1 MRFEFIDTHRENYP
15 VTLMCQVLAVTPSGY
30 YAWRK
35 RPASQRK
42 MADTELLTKIE
53 EIYVQS
59 RHTYGSPR
67 IHAVLRDQGIRC
79 SCKRVARLMRQAGLQ
94 VKRKR
99 SYKVT
104 TQSNH
109 NLPVAPNLLKQQFTA
124 DRPNQIWLADIT
136 YVATAEGWLYL
147 AAILDLYS
155 RRIVGWSMQPTL
167 NRKLVLAALNMA
179 LKQRRPPAGLLHHS
193 DRGSQYASGDYQA
206 LLADYDLLPSM
217 SRRGNCYDNAP
228 MESFFASLKT
238 ECIQGIVYPT
248 RSVARAE
255 LFDYIE
261 LFYNRQRIHSQ
272 LGYRSPVAY
281 EQLPLVA

>member
-1 MRFEFIDTHRENYP
+1 MRFEFIDNQRENYA
-15 VTLMCQVLAVTPSGY
+15 VTLMCQVLAVSPSGY

-42 MADTELLTKIE
+42 MADTQLLTKIE
-53 EIYVQS
+53 ELFVQS
-59 RHTYGSPR
+59 RGTYGSPR
-67 IHAVLRDQGIRC
+67 IHAALRDQGIRC
-79 SCKRVARLMRQAGLQ
+79 GCKRVARLMRQAGLQ

-109 NLPVAPNLLKQQFTA
+109 NLPVAPNLLKQQFAA
-124 DRPNQIWLADIT
+124 DKPNQIWLADIT

-147 AAILDLYS
+147 AAVLDLYS
-155 RRIVGWSMQPTL
+155 RRIVGWSMQPSL
-167 NRKLVLAALNMA
+167 NRRLVLAALDMA

-193 DRGSQYASGDYQA
+193 DRGSQYASKDYQA
-206 LLADYDLLPSM
+206 LLADYDLLSSM

-248 RSVARAE
+248 RTVARAE

-272 LGYRSPVAY
+272 LGYLSPVAY

>member
-1 MRFEFIDTHRENYP
+1 MRFEFIDNHREAYP
-15 VTLMCQVLAVTPSGY
+15 VTLMCQVLVVSSSGY

-35 RPASQRK
+35 RPISRRK
-42 MADTELLTKIE
+42 MADDQLLINIE

-59 RHTYGSPR
+59 RYTYGSPR
-67 IHAVLRDQGIRC
+67 VHAVLRDQGMRC
-79 SCKRVARLMRQAGLQ
+79 GCKRVARLMRQAGLQ
-94 VKRKR
+94 VRRKR

-109 NLPVAPNLLKQQFTA
+109 ALPVAPNVLNQQFTA
-124 DRPNQIWLADIT
+124 VRPNQIWLADIT

-147 AAILDLYS
+147 AAVLDLYS

-193 DRGSQYASGDYQA
+193 DRGSQYACGDYQT
-206 LLADYDLLPSM
+206 LLADYNLLASM

-228 MESFFASLKT
+228 MESFFASLKS
-238 ECIQGIVYPT
+238 ECIQGFVYPT
-248 RSVARAE
+248 RIEAKAK

-261 LFYNRQRIHSQ
+261 VFYNRQRIHSQ
-272 LGYRSPVAY
+272 IGYHSPVAY